1 MFPNFNIYSTPLLIL
16 VLQGLILVGMLLYKS
31 KSLRDVSSLILGIL
45 LLITCYHRITYTI
58 GFMGWYD
65 TFRNTKINYFL
76 IPFILGIG
84 PLIYLYIHSVGV
96 KGFRLTAKKLLHFIP
111 LAVFFVYRIIILLYD
126 RVQEGY
132 ADTQN
137 GIAMQWY
144 LENSSSI
151 INVFFVLHLFV
162 YLVFS
167 FKIYYKIRSRLEH
180 EYSNTYRHELLWL
193 RNFLILF
200 TVLFIYDTTQFLIEN
215 FVVDLHWTEEW
226 WYQLFSLLVV
236 IFVGVKAY
244 FTPLEHLPLLEPAL
258 IEPKVTE
265 SSSRTEHTKEI
276 DGEITKLVDLVENES
291 LYLDP
296 NLTLTKLAKK
306 LNMAPSQL
314 SQTINKGTQ
323 KNFNEF
329 INAYRVELIKQKL
342 QDEKFNHLSILAIAL
357 DTGFNSKATFNRVFK
372 KIDGNSPSFYRK

>member
-1 MFPNFNIYSTPLLIL
+1 M
-16 VLQGLILVGMLLYKS
+16 GMLLYKS